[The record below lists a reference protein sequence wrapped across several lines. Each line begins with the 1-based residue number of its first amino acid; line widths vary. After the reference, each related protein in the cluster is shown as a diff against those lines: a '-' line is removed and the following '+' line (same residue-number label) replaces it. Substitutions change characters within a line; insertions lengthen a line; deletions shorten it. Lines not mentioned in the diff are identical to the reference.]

1 MLQVSPVK
9 GTVGFA
15 SAQSGWSFTLQ
26 SFSKLYC
33 EVYGIQLDHPEFA
46 RRLWGDVYFH
56 PGDPPCLCWNGPRG
70 FGQVAAATLH
80 DSFHRFGYLC
90 HHAESFYG
98 KLLRLIALCIQSY
111 RHSGSD
117 VLVLSWMRAPLSSTL
132 CILGM

>member
-46 RRLWGDVYFH
+46 RRLWGDIYFH
-56 PGDPPCLCWNGPRG
+56 PGDPPSL
-70 FGQVAAATLH
+70 
-80 DSFHRFGYLC
+80 GYDW
-90 HHAESFYG
+90 
-98 KLLRLIALCIQSY
+98 Y
-111 RHSGSD
+111 RNTSKAG
-117 VLVLSWMRAPLSSTL
+117 A
-132 CILGM
+132 